1 MALSD
6 VTTPVRKVLD
16 CCLVFPGLTINA
28 GGAATFRTTSA
39 LTYTI
44 GGLALTRAALSAQ
57 AFTAGHRP
65 QVPVTIGTTTYGT
78 TALYL
83 VQVNAAGTI
92 VTKQSNIAIAGV
104 DADGRVGGVPMPAPW
119 DQRAML
125 PESDDGFAPIGFLK
139 ITTNNATTF
148 TPGTTALDAT
158 GITRVDGNLAFN
170 PVNPFQ

>member
-1 MALSD
+1 MALGD
-6 VTTPVRKVLD
+6 VTSPVRKVLD
-16 CCLVFPGLTINA
+16 CCLVYPTLTINA
-28 GGAATFRTTSA
+28 AGAATFRTTGT
-39 LTYTI
+39 LVFTI
-44 GGLALTRAALSAQ
+44 GGHVYARAALSAQ

-65 QVPVTIGTTTYGT
+65 QVPVTIGSTTYGT

-83 VQVNAAGTI
+83 VQVNSAGTI

-104 DADGRVGGVPMPAPW
+104 DADGKVNGVPMPAPW

-125 PESDDGFAPIGFLK
+125 PESDDGFAPIGFFK

-148 TPGTTALDAT
+148 IPGTTALDAA

-170 PVNPFQ
+170 PVNPFL